1 MPHEGHAIRPRDLS
15 VVNDYHN
22 HQSRHNPHKSYG
34 YLRTKELARVLEDF
48 LANAGA

>member
-1 MPHEGHAIRPRDLS
+1 MAR
-15 VVNDYHN
+15 VVNEYHN
-22 HQSRHNPHKSYG
+22 HESRHNPHKSYG